1 MLVTITLRM
10 KAEITIPSNMGEIPL
25 KNYQRFLKMQAE
37 STDEEFI
44 AQKMIEIF
52 CGLDLKEVAKI
63 KLTDLNELIEHFN
76 KIFNEPP
83 KFYHRFKLKDMEFG
97 FIPNL
102 EEISWG
108 EYIDLEH
115 HLNNWDDYHKA
126 MAVMY
131 RPIVNTRKDKYEIA
145 PYTAGEEYHELMKYM
160 PMEIAISSRV
170 FFYDLGSELLDS
182 TLSYLEMEVKKIGTK
197 RTSRR
202 GANSTNNGDGI
213 LQSMQWL
220 REIYPSMMKLPD
232 MDYINVSPI
241 SHSRNKKRK
250 SSKEKYNE

>member
-1 MLVTITLRM
+1 
-10 KAEITIPSNMGEIPL
+10 
-25 KNYQRFLKMQAE
+25 
-37 STDEEFI
+37 
-44 AQKMIEIF
+44 
-52 CGLDLKEVAKI
+52 
-63 KLTDLNELIEHFN
+63 
-76 KIFNEPP
+76 
-83 KFYHRFKLKDMEFG
+83 
-97 FIPNL
+97 
-102 EEISWG
+102 
-108 EYIDLEH
+108 
-115 HLNNWDDYHKA
+115 

-131 RPIVNTRKDKYEIA
+131 RPIINTRKDKYEIA

-220 REIYPSMMKLPD
+220 REIYPSMMKLPA

-241 SHSRNKKRK
+241 SPSKNKKRK
-250 SSKEKYNE
+250 LSKEKYNE